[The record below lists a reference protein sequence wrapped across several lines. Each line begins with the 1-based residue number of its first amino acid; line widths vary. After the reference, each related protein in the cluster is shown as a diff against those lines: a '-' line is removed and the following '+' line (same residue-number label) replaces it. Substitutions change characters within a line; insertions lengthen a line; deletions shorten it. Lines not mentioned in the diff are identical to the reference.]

1 MVIEALSTLAGTV
14 LLPLTGMRSRNGLH
28 QVPITLEPRTFP
40 FFDSRLRGSGS
51 SSQRST
57 SPPRGRRTPNSRPG
71 VVLETAA
78 LSREY
83 TPELTSICPNSPL
96 SGPKV
101 TSLATSRKLT
111 NSSIESV
118 ILTGL
123 ESRWPHSGV
132 TLYSLGAIPCDHIV
146 NSITTECDLQKRED
160 KVSPMDRLGC

>member
-14 LLPLTGMRSRNGLH
+14 LLPLTSLRFRNGLH

-40 FFDSRLRGSGS
+40 IFDSRLPGSGS

-57 SPPRGRRTPNSRPG
+57 SPSRGRRTPHSRPG

-83 TPELTSICPNSPL
+83 TPELTSICAKSPL
-96 SGPKV
+96 NGPTV
-101 TSLATSRKLT
+101 TRLAISRKLA
-111 NSSIESV
+111 NKSIQSV

-123 ESRWPHSGV
+123 ESKWPHTGV
-132 TLYSLGAIPCDHIV
+132 TLYSLGAIACDQMPNPYH
-146 NSITTECDLQKRED
+146 S
-160 KVSPMDRLGC
+160 